1 MKYTMNY
8 QDIGYNSSSAE
19 VEALRRAV
27 EIRSLSKEMGRLT
40 QDEHGIETHVWETPL
55 RCGKMEIETVT
66 VCERSGR
73 VTYAR
78 HEIAKAS

>member
-1 MKYTMNY
+1 MKYTLNY
-8 QDIGYNSSSAE
+8 RDIGYNSSSAE

-27 EIRSLSKEMGRLT
+27 EIRSLSKELGR
-40 QDEHGIETHVWETPL
+40 QVCSDNGVETHIWETPL
-55 RCGKMEIETVT
+55 RKGTLEVETVT

-78 HEIAKAS
+78 HETALAS

>member
-1 MKYTMNY
+1 
-8 QDIGYNSSSAE
+8 
-19 VEALRRAV
+19 
-27 EIRSLSKEMGRLT
+27 MGRLA
-40 QDEHGIETHVWETPL
+40 QDDNGVETHVWETPL
-55 RCGKMEIETVT
+55 RNGRLEIETVT

>member
-1 MKYTMNY
+1 MNY

-40 QDEHGIETHVWETPL
+40 QDENGIETHVWETPL